1 MKEDSR
7 VNVQHQHQTR
17 TSKKVVCGANTRIG
31 ASFGD
36 ARSPFGTTWH
46 PMARKN
52 NLPINAINRSPILLR
67 RPGGLGVFVFTFS
80 AKMLNKVNRIHSSV
94 PFYMVKNAEN

>member
-7 VNVQHQHQTR
+7 VKVQHQHQTR

-52 NLPINAINRSPILLR
+52 NLPINAINLSPILLR

-80 AKMLNKVNRIHSSV
+80 AKIDNINKRSWVSV
-94 PFYMVKNAEN
+94 A

>member
-7 VNVQHQHQTR
+7 VKVQHQHQTR

-46 PMARKN
+46 PIARKN
-52 NLPINAINRSPILLR
+52 NLPINAINLSPILLR

-80 AKMLNKVNRIHSSV
+80 AKIDNIDKISSV
-94 PFYMVKNAEN
+94 SVA